1 MFDNMFNGIMGR
13 LRPGCCRLSLNGRI
27 AVKTNDGYKTYNPK
41 TGNVTNCSNFVL
53 DIADDWFMLI
63 PTRTLKPGDI
73 VIINQKPMYV
83 LENKAKNR
91 VEVMSYEDSSIK
103 TVIPERHAL
112 LGRKFYGKVVS
123 LIGNGLMGGKG
134 GFFKNMLKRKM
145 MSAMMGGKSDG
156 NGMFDNSNALPF
168 MMMMNGGSMDG
179 LFEGL
184 CDGDEDEDCSDI
196 FNGFEDEE
204 EEEEVEAPTPKTKTA
219 KKTAKKVAKP
229 KRK

>member
-1 MFDNMFNGIMGR
+1 MFDNIFNGVMGR

-53 DIADDWFMLI
+53 DIADDLFMLI

-73 VIINQKPMYV
+73 VIINGKPMYV

-123 LIGNGLMGGKG
+123 LVGNGFMGGKG
-134 GFFKNMLKRKM
+134 GFFKNMLKLKM
-145 MSAMMGGKSDG
+145 MTAMMGGKSDG
-156 NGMFDNSNALPF
+156 NRLLDGSNALPF

-184 CDGDEDEDCSDI
+184 CDGDEDDDESVDNI
-196 FNGFEDEE
+196 FNLSEDDEE
-204 EEEEVEAPTPKTKTA
+204 DDDEPPVKAKTA
-219 KKTAKKVAKP
+219 KKLPKKAAKA

>member
-1 MFDNMFNGIMGR
+1 
-13 LRPGCCRLSLNGRI
+13 
-27 AVKTNDGYKTYNPK
+27 
-41 TGNVTNCSNFVL
+41 
-53 DIADDWFMLI
+53 
-63 PTRTLKPGDI
+63 
-73 VIINQKPMYV
+73 MYV

-123 LIGNGLMGGKG
+123 LVGNGFMGGKG
-134 GFFKNMLKRKM
+134 GFFKNMLKLKM
-145 MSAMMGGKSDG
+145 MTAMMGGKSDS
-156 NGMFDNSNALPF
+156 NGLLDGSNALPF

-184 CDGDEDEDCSDI
+184 CDGDEDDDESVDNI
-196 FNGFEDEE
+196 FNLSEDDEE
-204 EEEEVEAPTPKTKTA
+204 DDDEPPVKAKTA
-219 KKTAKKVAKP
+219 KKLPKKAAKA

>member
-1 MFDNMFNGIMGR
+1 MFDNIFNGVMGR

-53 DIADDWFMLI
+53 DIADDLFMLI

-73 VIINQKPMYV
+73 VIINGKPMYV

-123 LIGNGLMGGKG
+123 LVGNGFMGGKG
-134 GFFKNMLKRKM
+134 GFFKNMLKLKM
-145 MSAMMGGKSDG
+145 MTAMMGGKSDG
-156 NGMFDNSNALPF
+156 AGLLDGSNALPF

-184 CDGDEDEDCSDI
+184 CDDDEEAEEGEDVNIFNFSEEDEDDD
-196 FNGFEDEE
+196 GEPP
-204 EEEEVEAPTPKTKTA
+204 VKVKA
-219 KKTAKKVAKP
+219 KKLSKKAAKAKKK
-229 KRK
+229 